1 MSDPQY
7 RFAGWFTLDV
17 RLLLALVV
25 FAGALA
31 VLVLALKFQKRRWD
45 EWVVGFLAI
54 FAVAFL
60 VGLLATNAIATNP
73 ALKLETVFAVP

>member
-17 RLLLALVV
+17 RLLVALVV
-25 FAGALA
+25 FAAALA
-31 VLVLALKFQKRRWD
+31 VLVLAIKFHRRRWD
-45 EWVVGFLAI
+45 EWIVGFLAL

-60 VGLLATNAIATNP
+60 VGLIATNTIATHP
-73 ALKLETVFAVP
+73 ALKVETLFAVP

>member
-17 RLLLALVV
+17 RLLIALVV
-25 FAGALA
+25 FASALA
-31 VLVLALKFQKRRWD
+31 ILVLALRFRQRRWE
-45 EWVVGFLAI
+45 EWLVGFLAV

-60 VGLLATNAIATNP
+60 LGLVATNTIATNP
-73 ALKLETVFAVP
+73 ALRIETVFAVP